1 MNIQTQALI
10 HEKLRGEALIN
21 RHSTIA
27 RGIHWF
33 TVCSILVLAIL
44 GFWMTER
51 AVANLWDSL
60 TNTLYEWH
68 KLIGFT
74 VLLLTIF
81 RFILKMKSKTPA
93 YPNSTSPFVVKVAS
107 VVHYT
112 LYGLLLIVPLLGW
125 AGVTAYPALITVG
138 GYSLPAMP
146 GIPKNEAIAKQ
157 LFQIH
162 GLLAMMLLAIALL
175 HVMAALNH
183 LIIKRDGI
191 FQRIWFADKK

>member
-1 MNIQTQALI
+1 M
-10 HEKLRGEALIN
+10 
-21 RHSTIA
+21 
-27 RGIHWF
+27 
-33 TVCSILVLAIL
+33 
-44 GFWMTER
+44 
-51 AVANLWDSL
+51 
-60 TNTLYEWH
+60 
-68 KLIGFT
+68 
-74 VLLLTIF
+74 TIF
-81 RFILKMKSKTPA
+81 RFVLKMNSKTPA
-93 YPNSTSPFVVKVAS
+93 YPNSISPFVVKVAS

-157 LFQIH
+157 LFQVH
-162 GLLAMMLLAIALL
+162 GLLAMTLLAIALL